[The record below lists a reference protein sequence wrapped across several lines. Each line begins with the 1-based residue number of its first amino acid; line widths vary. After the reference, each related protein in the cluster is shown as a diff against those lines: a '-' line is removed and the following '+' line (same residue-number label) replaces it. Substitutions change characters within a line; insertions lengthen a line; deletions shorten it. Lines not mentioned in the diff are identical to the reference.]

1 MVTKRQGVLLALW
14 LALALILRFVCTACD
29 YLAYSIVFGILVWAA
44 YRALRH
50 LAATKARLARH
61 LRRALSLLLALC
73 AVWFLGTEVYL
84 ISGART
90 DDTTPCQYIVV
101 LGAQVRGTQPSRAM
115 RDRTDAA
122 AAYLSA
128 HPDVICIVS
137 GGQGP
142 GEKITEAA
150 CMRRLLL
157 DAGIPEGRIWL
168 EPKASDT
175 AENLAK

>member
-1 MVTKRQGVLLALW
+1 MNDKEGETFMSKKTRCRV
-14 LALALILRFVCTACD
+14 
-29 YLAYSIVFGILVWAA
+29 
-44 YRALRH
+44 
-50 LAATKARLARH
+50 
-61 LRRALSLLLALC
+61 LSLLLALC

-150 CMRRLLL
+150 WQLTRR
-157 DAGIPEGRIWL
+157 DAL
-168 EPKASDT
+168 T
-175 AENLAK
+175 MNC